1 MAEHAHA
8 LRLPTA
14 PERDESD
21 FSNQQELVVPEV
33 CNFCFGSGMEVV
45 PGKGAKR
52 CRCRT
57 QDVHTKLVE
66 SARIPRRY
74 ERCSFSNY
82 QPANNNASQLRAY
95 QYAWRLAQE
104 YPAVDRG
111 LLFMG
116 PVGVGKTHLS
126 VAILRELIEKKGIN
140 CLFYEFGSLLKEVQN
155 SYNPISQSS
164 ELNVLDPVF
173 NAEVLVLDELGA
185 SKPTDWVRDTIMQ
198 IINTRYNDKRL
209 TIFTTN
215 YLDEHHSEHDEI
227 LNERI
232 GIRVRSRLYEMCRTV
247 SVEGEDYRRSFD
259 KKTLMIRVSLLVL

>member
-8 LRLPTA
+8 LRLATA
-14 PERDESD
+14 PERDKSD
-21 FSNQQELVVPEV
+21 FSKQQELVAPEV

-74 ERCSFSNY
+74 ERCSFSSY

-95 QYAWRLAQE
+95 QHAWRLAHE

-116 PVGVGKTHLS
+116 LVGVGKTHLS
-126 VAILRELIEKKGIN
+126 VAILRELMEKKGIN

-164 ELNVLDPVF
+164 ELNVLEPIF

-185 SKPTDWVRDTIMQ
+185 SKPTDWVRETMMQ
-198 IINTRYNDKRL
+198 IINARYNDKKL
-209 TIFTTN
+209 TMFTTN
-215 YLDEHHSEHDEI
+215 YMDERSALTDEI
-227 LNERI
+227 LEDRI
-232 GIRVRSRLYEMCRTV
+232 GVRLRSRLYEMCRTV
-247 SVEGEDYRRSFD
+247 CLEGDDYRRQYDS
-259 KKTLMIRVSLLVL
+259 